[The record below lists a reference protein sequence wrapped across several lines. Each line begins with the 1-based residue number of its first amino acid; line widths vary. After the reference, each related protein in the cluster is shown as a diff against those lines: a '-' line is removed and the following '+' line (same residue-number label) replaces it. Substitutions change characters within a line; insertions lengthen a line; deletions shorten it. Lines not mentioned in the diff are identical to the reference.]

1 MPSDYA
7 RIRAENIAEH
17 GKGSGLFTVL
27 RMLYS
32 RRTHFIF
39 ELLQNAEDAGASSI
53 QFNLFEDR
61 LEVCHD
67 GRLFNEADVMG
78 ICGVGDGTKPDDP
91 TQIGRFGIGFKS
103 VYAYT
108 LAPEVHSGDESFR
121 IENSIFPYSVHGRPL
136 EDSQTTLFVL
146 KFTAEDI
153 DPERAV
159 KEIGSRLQG
168 LSSRTLLFLTNLSK
182 IGYSLPGGANG
193 AYLRK
198 QITRDIARQVT
209 VIGQFDSQDAAETWL
224 IFSRP
229 VQVPNS
235 SHQVRVEVGFQLE
248 GQEKGKKESIKRIP
262 ESPLV
267 VYFPTEKDTRLGFLI
282 QGAYNTTPARDNV
295 PEDDDW
301 NATLVKETALLLGDV
316 LTSLKRLG
324 LLTVSLLEALP
335 IRMGNLPAESMFYP
349 IVAAVREA
357 LKNNALLPAN
367 DGTFVSAR
375 NARLARGASLTGLL
389 NKDQLRPLFQ
399 SSIAINWLAKEITQD
414 RTPDLRTYLMNELEV
429 EEVTP
434 ESFARDLE
442 LAFLQSQPDE
452 WIPSL
457 YGYLS
462 SHRALWRAPRKDYE
476 TGLLRSKPILRL
488 QDGSHLAP
496 FKPDGVTP
504 SVFLPPPE
512 ETHFPTVKRSIVA
525 NEQAAEFLSELGLV
539 EPDVFDEIIEMVFP
553 QYTNIADEQIPEN
566 EHQANLR
573 KIARAMSSDSEDGKR
588 KVRNAAVGTRFLQAI
603 NQHGETMRKSPDE
616 IYEDIPELRR
626 YFENCSD
633 AWFLHES
640 TAEYSLE
647 TCVWTDLGVA
657 RLPRLLPFSEG
668 LPEEDKEDSTRPETI
683 KNQDLDGL
691 PSFLKSL
698 EVRPVE
704 EQKTFALVLWQYIEK
719 HLDQNPL
726 LFKGKYEWF
735 HGSRKTKSFDSLILT
750 RVLDAQWIPTKH
762 GELKS
767 PCELTTGELP
777 EELAGSYELIEA
789 LGIREGVDQ
798 EYPTEEERKRAEDAE
813 FIKTHREEYDEW
825 KRRIS
830 ARAVRPTFPVARV
843 KNLEHRQEKLPE
855 QIDASPEK
863 KYEIIPNSSRV
874 SRGSIDPTLGLRNW
888 YTNDDNQM
896 ICQICK
902 EEMPFR
908 KRDGEYYFAKVE
920 ALSRTYFPKEHEAQF
935 LALCPLCEAMYKEF
949 VKNDESA
956 MEALI
961 AALRTS
967 QKLEVPLSLGSVETS
982 IQFVETHWHDIQA
995 ILGQHSRETM
1005 AGDLS

>member
-7 RIRAENIAEH
+7 KIRAENTKEY
-17 GKGSGLFTVL
+17 GKGRRLFTLL
-27 RMLYS
+27 RMLYTC
-32 RRTHFIF
+32 RTHFIF

-61 LEVCHD
+61 LEVSHD
-67 GRLFNEADVMG
+67 GRLFNEADVKG
-78 ICGVGDGTKPDDP
+78 ICGVCDGTKPEDP

-108 LAPEVHSGDESFR
+108 LAPEIHSGDESFR
-121 IENSIFPYSVHGRPL
+121 IENSIWPHSVHQRTL

-153 DPERAV
+153 NPERAV
-159 KEIGSRLQG
+159 TEIGSRLRG

-193 AYLRK
+193 AYQRR
-198 QITRDIARQVT
+198 QIKRDNARQVT
-209 VIGQFDSQDAAETWL
+209 VIGQAHSQDAAETWL

-235 SHQVRVEVGFQLE
+235 SHQVRVEVGFQLK
-248 GQEKGKKESIKRIP
+248 GQEKGKEESIERIP

-282 QGAYNTTPARDNV
+282 QGAYNTTPARDNI

-301 NATLVKETALLLGDV
+301 NATLVKETALLIDDV
-316 LTSLKRLG
+316 LPSLKRLG

-335 IRMGNLPAESMFYP
+335 IRIESFPAENMFYP

-357 LKNNALLPAN
+357 LTNNALLPAN

-375 NARLARGASLTGLL
+375 NARLARGASLIGLL

-399 SSIAINWLAKEITQD
+399 SSTAINWLAKEITQD

-434 ESFARDLE
+434 ESFARELT
-442 LAFLQSQPDE
+442 LAFLENQSDE
-452 WIPSL
+452 WISSL

-462 SHRALWRAPRKDYE
+462 SHEALWRPPRRDYE

-496 FKPDGVTP
+496 FKTDGVTP
-504 SVFLPPPE
+504 SAFLPPPE

-525 NEQAAEFLSELGLV
+525 NEQAAEFLDQLGLA
-539 EPDVFDEIIEMVFP
+539 EPDIFDEIVETVFP
-553 QYTNIADEQIPEN
+553 RYTNMSDKQIPQS
-566 EHQANLR
+566 EHQANMR
-573 KIARAMSSDSEDGKR
+573 KILRAMSSDSEDGKR
-588 KVRNAAVGTRFLQAI
+588 KVRSAAEGTPFLQAI
-603 NQHGETMRKSPDE
+603 NQQREIMLKTPGE
-616 IYEDIPELRR
+616 IYEDIPDLRR
-626 YFENCSD
+626 YFENRSD
-633 AWFLHES
+633 AWFLHET
-640 TAEYSLE
+640 TAEYPLE
-647 TCVWTDLGVA
+647 TGVWTDLGVA
-657 RLPRLLPFSEG
+657 RLPRLLPFSGG
-668 LPEEDKEDSTRPETI
+668 LPEEDEEDSTRTETI
-683 KNQDLDGL
+683 KNRDLDGL
-691 PSFLKSL
+691 LNFLRTL
-698 EVRPVE
+698 EVRPAE
-704 EQKTFALVLWQYIEK
+704 EQKTFALILWTYLEK

-735 HGSRKTKSFDSLILT
+735 HGSRKTKLFDSRILT

-767 PCELTTGELP
+767 PCDLTTGELP
-777 EELAGSYELIEA
+777 DECAVSHELIDA
-789 LGIREGVDQ
+789 LGIKESADQ
-798 EYPTEEERKRAEDAE
+798 ECLTEEGRKREEDAE
-813 FIKTHREEYDEW
+813 FIKTHREEYEEW

-830 ARAVRPTFPVARV
+830 ARAVRSTFPVARV
-843 KNLEHRQEKLPE
+843 KNPEHRQEKLAE

-863 KYEIIPNSSRV
+863 QYEVIPNSSRV
-874 SRGSIDPTLGLRNW
+874 TRGSVDPTQGLRNW
-888 YTNDDNQM
+888 YTNNDDQM

-920 ALSRTYFPKEHEAQF
+920 ALSLAYFPKEHEAQF
-935 LALCPLCEAMYKEF
+935 LALCPVCEAMYKEF
-949 VKNDESA
+949 VKNDEPA
-956 MEALI
+956 MEVLSV
-961 AALRTS
+961 ALRTS
-967 QKLEVPLSLGSVETS
+967 QELEVPLVLGDVRASL
-982 IQFVETHWHDIQA
+982 QFVEAHWRDIQT
-995 ILGQHSRETM
+995 ILGRPSSGTIADEM
-1005 AGDLS
+1005 G